1 MIRVILIEDHH
12 LIRQGIRLILEQADD
27 IEVVAEAANGQ
38 DGVDLARR
46 LAPDVIITDLSMPRL
61 SGIQVA
67 EQIRG
72 LGLSTRVIILSAHS
86 DHVLVQQALQ
96 HSVKGY
102 LLKTSLTDELL
113 QAVRTVCRG
122 ETFLCARLARQLRTG
137 HPAARAAAGAAG
149 PFARLSPRERE
160 VLKLVA
166 EGYTNRAVATALH
179 LSIKTVEKHRAS
191 LMAKLDVHDLP
202 GLIRLA
208 VKHGLVFVEE

>member
-1 MIRVILIEDHH
+1 MIRVILVEDHH

-38 DGVDLARR
+38 DGVDLTRK
-46 LAPDVIITDLSMPRL
+46 LAPNVMIADLNMPRL

-67 EQIRG
+67 EQICG
-72 LGLSTRVIILSAHS
+72 LGLPTRIIILSAHS
-86 DHVLVQQALQ
+86 DDILVQQAF
-96 HSVKGY
+96 HHGVKGY

-113 QAVRTVCRG
+113 LAIRTVYRG
-122 ETFLCARLARQLRTG
+122 ETFLCARLAQQLRTG
-137 HPAARAAAGAAG
+137 HPAARAAAEKSC
-149 PFARLSPRERE
+149 PFDRLSPRERE

-166 EGYTNRAVATALH
+166 EGCTNRAIATALH

-191 LMAKLDVHDLP
+191 LMAKLDVHDVT

-208 VKHGLVFVEE
+208 VKHGLIFVEE

>member
-1 MIRVILIEDHH
+1 MIRVILVEDHH

-38 DGVDLARR
+38 DGVDLARK
-46 LAPDVIITDLSMPRL
+46 LAPDIMIADLNMPRL

-67 EQIRG
+67 EQMCS
-72 LGLSTRVIILSAHS
+72 LGLPTRIIILSAHS
-86 DHVLVQQALQ
+86 DEVLVQQALQ
-96 HSVKGY
+96 HGVKGY

-113 QAVRTVCRG
+113 LAVRTVYRDQ
-122 ETFLCARLARQLRTG
+122 TFLCARLARRLRTG
-137 HPAARAAAGAAG
+137 HPAARAASGEASL
-149 PFARLSPRERE
+149 FDRLSPRERE

-166 EGYTNRAVATALH
+166 EGYTNRAIGIALH

-191 LMAKLDVHDLP
+191 LMTKLDVHDLP
-202 GLIRLA
+202 GLVRLA